1 MDYYA
6 SQLHIYVTITLQCVS
21 KIYIRTKHVTTVS
34 EFKIR
39 HNSWMFVHIYQTRDD
54 GVRIKNS
61 S

>member
-54 GVRIKNS
+54 GVQI
-61 S
+61 